1 MPELPIPIPPLPT
14 LHESVFMAIALLT
27 VVGAFL
33 VVAARNLFHNALG
46 LALTFFGVAGVY
58 FVAEAE
64 FVGVA
69 QILVYVGAISTLI
82 TFAIMLTRGMMFG
95 ATSPLNRQAGTA
107 AIIADHR
114 LCRVGRAVGRLALA
128 CGRRAD
134 HRRSGGDLESGRR
147 LCHRICRCIPAV
159 GRALVGGAGGRDCP
173 GAGSQIE
180 STAALVPAG

>member
-69 QILVYVGAISTLI
+69 QILVYVGAISALI

-107 AIIADHR
+107 AIIAATVFAVLAGLLGGLPWPVAEEPIIDGQVVISN
-114 LCRVGRAVGRLALA
+114 LGVGFVTEFVVAFLLLAVLLLVALA
-128 CGRRAD
+128 
-134 HRRSGGDLESGRR
+134 
-147 LCHRICRCIPAV
+147 
-159 GRALVGGAGGRDCP
+159 GAIVLAQDRK
-173 GAGSQIE
+173 
-180 STAALVPAG
+180 